1 MWSISC
7 VHLEE
12 VYFGKEML
20 SPFFLLQNSVADWG
34 NSAERMPR
42 ALDAWLL
49 SSTCSLLFP
58 FQQKKNALNKR
69 ISTHVALNSYIL

>member
-34 NSAERMPR
+34 NSAERMPSW

-58 FQQKKNALNKR
+58 FQKKMHLIKECQ
-69 ISTHVALNSYIL
+69 HMWL

>member
-34 NSAERMPR
+34 NSAERMPW
-42 ALDAWLL
+42 ALDANVL
-49 SSTCSLLFP
+49 SAIP
-58 FQQKKNALNKR
+58 GPKKMHLIKEYQ
-69 ISTHVALNSYIL
+69 HLWH

>member
-1 MWSISC
+1 MSHVDMWSISC

-34 NSAERMPR
+34 NSAERMPSW

-58 FQQKKNALNKR
+58 FQKKNALNQR
-69 ISTHVALNSYIL
+69 MSTHVAL